1 MIQKIHKFIS
11 NGGWI
16 SICVI
21 GAFGVMLA
29 AIGMILTLIDIFKTC
44 DLVTSITMSLFTLLI
59 WGVAGLGII
68 TIIKMIKNN
77 PNTFKVP
84 KNE

>member
-1 MIQKIHKFIS
+1 MTRKLHKFIS

-16 SICVI
+16 TICII
-21 GAFGVMLA
+21 GAFGVILA
-29 AIGMILTLIDIFKTC
+29 TTGMILMLIDIFKTC
-44 DLVTSITMSLFTLLI
+44 DIVTSITMLLFTLLI

-68 TIIKMIKNN
+68 TIIKMIKHN

>member
-1 MIQKIHKFIS
+1 M
-11 NGGWI
+11 
-16 SICVI
+16 
-21 GAFGVMLA
+21 
-29 AIGMILTLIDIFKTC
+29 LIDIFKTC
-44 DLVTSITMSLFTLLI
+44 DLATSMTMLSFTILI

-77 PNTFKVP
+77 PNVFKVP

>member
-16 SICVI
+16 TICII
-21 GAFGVMLA
+21 GAFGVILA
-29 AIGMILTLIDIFKTC
+29 TIGMILMLIDIFKTC
-44 DLVTSITMSLFTLLI
+44 DLATSMTMLSFTILI

-77 PNTFKVP
+77 PNVFKVP

>member
-1 MIQKIHKFIS
+1 MTQKIHKFIS

-16 SICVI
+16 TICVI
-21 GAFGVMLA
+21 GAFGVILA
-29 AIGMILTLIDIFKTC
+29 TTGMILILIDIFKTC
-44 DLVTSITMSLFTLLI
+44 DLVTSITMLLFTLLI

-77 PNTFKVP
+77 PNVFKVP